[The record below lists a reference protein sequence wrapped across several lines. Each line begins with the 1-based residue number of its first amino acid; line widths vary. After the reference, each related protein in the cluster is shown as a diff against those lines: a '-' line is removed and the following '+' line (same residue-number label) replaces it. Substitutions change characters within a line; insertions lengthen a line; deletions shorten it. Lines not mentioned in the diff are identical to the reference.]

1 MSLII
6 YTILVVLVNVS
17 QFGLNEKLFN
27 VWYKN
32 NEEKFWQI
40 DEEHDSSIEDI
51 LYSYLGSMTDDDI
64 PRILTSDYEAQLSN
78 ILTSTLNIHGH
89 GYKNLIYDSI
99 LDKILNSSPY
109 PPFKTTVSQWVQQNY
124 ATYGNQTLPIKVL
137 LLEA

>member
-1 MSLII
+1 
-6 YTILVVLVNVS
+6 
-17 QFGLNEKLFN
+17 
-27 VWYKN
+27 
-32 NEEKFWQI
+32 
-40 DEEHDSSIEDI
+40 
-51 LYSYLGSMTDDDI
+51 MTDDDI